1 MRISDWSSD
10 VCSSDLYRAELLRR
24 LHLDFIGEASE
35 IDETP
40 QPGEDV
46 ASLVRR
52 LALAKARA
60 LRDRHP
66 DGWILGSDQA
76 AALDKQILGK
86 PGNIEQAHA
95 QLRACAGREVRF
107 LTAVA
112 LVHGEQVL
120 DALDVTTV
128 RFRQLCDEEIARY
141 VEVEPALDCAGS
153 FKCEGYGISLFDAI
167 ETTDPTALIG
177 LPLISVRRLLA
188 QAGQA
193 LP

>member
-1 MRISDWSSD
+1 MMRRPPRSTRTDTLFPYTTLFRS
-10 VCSSDLYRAELLRR
+10 
-24 LHLDFIGEASE
+24 
-35 IDETP
+35 
-40 QPGEDV
+40 
-46 ASLVRR
+46 
-52 LALAKARA
+52 
-60 LRDRHP
+60 
-66 DGWILGSDQA
+66 
-76 AALDKQILGK
+76 
-86 PGNIEQAHA
+86 

-128 RFRQLCDEEIARY
+128 RFRQLSDEEIARY

-167 ETTDPTALIG
+167 ENTDTTALIG
-177 LPLISVRRLLA
+177 HPVTSVRRLLA